1 MSHSVQL
8 HASVL
13 KFLVGHGY
21 MESAEAFR
29 REARR
34 QLDLAEQDDAVD
46 TEQLARQ
53 MSQLQIKR

>member
-1 MSHSVQL
+1 
-8 HASVL
+8 
-13 KFLVGHGY
+13 
-21 MESAEAFR
+21 MESAEAFK